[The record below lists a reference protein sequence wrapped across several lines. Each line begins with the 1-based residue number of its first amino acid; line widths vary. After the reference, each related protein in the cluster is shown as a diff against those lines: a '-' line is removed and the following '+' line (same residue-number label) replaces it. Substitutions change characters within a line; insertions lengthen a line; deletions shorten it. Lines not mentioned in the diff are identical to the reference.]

1 LIERVSYSLG
11 YIMSDS
17 YKSQGVDLDS
27 RYFALAMEAIY
38 GDAEALYTAEEMDQI
53 MTEYQESPKSLIEPV
68 SYTIGYKM
76 SDSYKSQGVDL
87 DSRYFALAM
96 EAVYGDAE
104 ALYTAEEMD
113 QIMTEYQEFLM
124 AELTAASAD
133 GNLEKAESFLKENKD
148 RDGIMTTASGL
159 QYEVIV
165 EVEGPKPTAED
176 EVTVHYSGTL
186 LTGVVFDSSYQ
197 RGTPATFPLNA
208 VIPGWTEGVQL
219 MSVGSSYRFYIHPD
233 LGYGEIGAGDM
244 IGPNELLVFDVELI
258 SIAGK

>member
-1 LIERVSYSLG
+1 MKKGILAVVIIVTILLVLFTGCSTKDTAGEAETVVQDSLAAPESLIERVSYALG
-11 YIMSDS
+11 YLMSDS
-17 YKSQGVDLDS
+17 YK
-27 RYFALAMEAIY
+27 
-38 GDAEALYTAEEMDQI
+38 T
-53 MTEYQESPKSLIEPV
+53 
-68 SYTIGYKM
+68 
-76 SDSYKSQGVDL
+76 QGVDL

-96 EAVYGDAE
+96 EAVYGGGE
-104 ALYTAEEMD
+104 VLYTTEEMD
-113 QIMTEYQEFLM
+113 QIMMEYQEVLM
-124 AELTAASAD
+124 AEQAEVAAAAS
-133 GNLEKAESFLKENKD
+133 GTNLEEAESFLAENKD
-148 RDGIMTTASGL
+148 REGILTTDSGL

-165 EVEGPKPTAED
+165 EGEGPKPTAED

-233 LGYGEIGAGDM
+233 LGYGEIGAGEM

-258 SIAGK
+258 SITGK